1 MPAMPRRLSLGLDFG
16 TESGRALLVDV
27 ASGEEVASAVHRYA
41 DGVIDERLPGTSI
54 ELEPEWALQNPD
66 DWIEVL
72 RHAVPEAMR
81 IAGAAPEEVIGIG
94 IDFTACTV
102 LPTLERG
109 TPLCVLAPWRETPHA
124 WPKLWKHHAAHP
136 EAERITALAAER
148 AEPWLA
154 EVGGRVSS
162 EWMHSKALEI
172 LLDAPEVYDAAE
184 RIIEGGDWIVW
195 QLTGVESRNAT
206 AAGYKALWSKERGYP
221 SPAFLS
227 ALDPR
232 MAGFHTEKTPAP
244 VVAPGHRVGVLLD
257 EAAEWMGLRAGIP
270 VSAATIDAHA
280 SVPGAGVTGP
290 GAMVLILGTS
300 TCHMLMDR
308 RVHHVPGISGVVE
321 DGIVP
326 GLVGYEA
333 GQAGVGDIFEW
344 FVEHGA
350 PAEAARRA
358 EQEGMTLYELLE
370 REAAELA
377 PGESGLLAL
386 DWWNGNRSV
395 LTDASLNGVIVG
407 MTLGTRAHQ
416 IYRALIEAT
425 AFGTRIIIDTFERNG
440 VAVTELV
447 ACGGLA
453 ERNRLLLQIYADVT
467 GREFRVARSGLTSA
481 LGAAMN
487 GAVAAGNAGGGY
499 DDIATAARAMGRFA
513 DDVYHPIAEHR
524 RIFDQLFGEYVRLHD
539 YFGRGGNDVMRV
551 LRETARAIVAMKS
564 PTS

>member
-1 MPAMPRRLSLGLDFG
+1 MARRLALGLDFG
-16 TESGRALLVDV
+16 TESGRALLVDTLT
-27 ASGEEVASAVHRYA
+27 GEEVASAVHRYA
-41 DGVIDERLPGTSI
+41 DGVIDERLPDTTVT
-54 ELEPEWALQNPD
+54 LEPEWALQNPD
-66 DWIEVL
+66 DWLEVL

-81 IAGAAPEEVIGIG
+81 LAAAAPEDVIGIG
-94 IDFTACTV
+94 VDFTACTI

-109 TPLCVLAPWRETPHA
+109 TPLCVLAPWRDIPHA
-124 WPKLWKHHAAHP
+124 WPKLWKHHAAQP
-136 EAERITALAAER
+136 EAERFTALALER
-148 AEPWLA
+148 GEPWLA

-162 EWMHSKALEI
+162 EWMHGKALEI
-172 LLDAPEVYDAAE
+172 LVDAPEVYEAAE
-184 RIIEGGDWIVW
+184 RIIEGGDWLVW

-206 AAGYKALWSKERGYP
+206 AAGYKALWSKDRGYP
-221 SPAFLS
+221 SSGFLR

-232 MAGFHTEKTPAP
+232 MERFHIEKTPAP
-244 VVAPGHRVGVLLD
+244 VVAPGARVGWLVE

-290 GAMVLILGTS
+290 GSMVLILGTS

-308 RVHHVPGISGVVE
+308 AVHLVPGISGVVE

-358 EQEGMTLYELLE
+358 EEEGISLYQLLE
-370 REAAELA
+370 RDAATLA

-395 LTDASLNGVIVG
+395 LTDATLSGAIVG
-407 MTLGTRAHQ
+407 MTLGTRAHE

-425 AFGTRIIIDTFERNG
+425 AFGTRIIIEAFERNG
-440 VAVTELV
+440 VAVSELV

-453 ERNRLLLQIYADVT
+453 ERNRLLLQIYADAT
-467 GREFRVARSGLTSA
+467 GREFRVAGSSLTSA

-487 GAVAAGNAGGGY
+487 GAVAAGAAGGGF
-499 DDIATAARAMGRFA
+499 DDIASAARTMGRFA
-513 DDVYHPIAEHR
+513 EEIHRPIDEHHRVYDR
-524 RIFDQLFGEYVRLHD
+524 LFEEYVRLHD
-539 YFGRGGNDVMRV
+539 YFGRGGNDVMRG
-551 LRETARAIVAMKS
+551 LRSIARDAATRQPS
-564 PTS
+564 HSR